1 MIVKT
6 AFILFGLLSYVK
18 TWELRPPGYPAITYK
33 GHTNSPITG
42 HTVQL
47 ECSSAGGMPTPNIT
61 WYVDER
67 RLTNSANITVSP
79 VTTTGDVTSSILTI
93 SHVTIGEHLQV
104 FKCKVDNGV
113 LQSDLVA
120 TFYIVAPPAPTLS
133 GKTTVLAGDVE
144 TWFCSSTA
152 GFLEPKMTMYLNNVP
167 IQSGFT
173 VDKSSGGVIGTLIWT
188 AQSMNDGDQLTCK
201 IEHDLFD
208 PKSTSL
214 MVTVQATPL
223 HPIFTGPTVF
233 TPGQQ
238 RQWTCESNG
247 GNPAPSMTITIN
259 NNQIYSGITS
269 YEVKDTITKTT
280 DMTTTL
286 NWAPSI
292 ANDGDSLCCKV
303 THVTLSYTQSSCLIL
318 QLAQATNNFWVP
330 QQLFLVSKRHT
341 IRWIL
346 IMTMGVVFLT
356 RNKTQR
362 WTVTQNVI
370 MTPTA
375 LNDGQKICCEVP
387 TLQPAC
393 LTLAVQ
399 VATQPPTISGTSTII
414 LGQQTQWSC
423 TTLGGYQKPN
433 MIMTMG
439 GFAITS
445 GISNQETQ
453 DPITQR
459 WTVTQNVI
467 MTPTALNDGQKICCE
482 VPTLQPSCLTL
493 AVQDRKRRNLTD
505 WPQTQWTCTTI
516 DGYPKPNMI
525 MTMGGVPITN
535 GFYNQETQNPIT
547 QMWTVTQNVIMTPT
561 TLNDGQK
568 ICCEVS
574 TLQPVCLTLAVQVSL
589 QPATISGPT
598 VVISGQQ
605 TQWTC
610 TTIDGYPKPNM
621 IMTMGGVQ
629 ITNGFYRQETQD
641 PITQTWTVTQNVIM
655 TPTTL
660 NDGQKICCEVQ
671 TLQPVCRTL
680 AVQVSLQPPTIS
692 GPSTVVI
699 GQQTQWTC
707 TSLDGYPKPNMVM
720 TLGGYTITNGFT
732 NQETQNPITNMW
744 TVTQNVVMT
753 PTALNDG
760 QKICCQV
767 PTLQPVCRTLAVQVS
782 LQPPTISGPS
792 TVLIGQQT
800 QWTCTSL
807 DGYPKPNMVMTL
819 GGYTITNGFTNQ
831 ETQKSYHEY
840 VDISLQP
847 PTISGPSTVVIGQQ
861 TQWTCT
867 SLDGYP
873 KPNMVMTL
881 GGYTITN
888 GFTNQETQ
896 NPITNMWTV
905 TQNVVMT
912 PTALNDG
919 QKICCQVSTL
929 QPVCRTL
936 AVQVSLQ
943 PPTISG
949 PSTVIIG
956 QQTQWT
962 CTSLDGYPKPN
973 MVMTLGGYTITN
985 GFTNQETQNP
995 ITNMWTITQNVVM
1008 TPTTLNDGQKICCE
1022 VPTLQPVCRTLAV
1035 QVSLQPSTISGPTIV
1050 IPGQQT
1056 QWTCTSL
1063 DGYPKPN
1070 MFMTIGGVTITNG
1083 FYSQETQNP
1092 ITQTWTVTQNVIM
1105 TPTTLNNG
1113 QKICCEVPTL
1123 QPVCLTLTVQV
1134 APQPPTISGPPT
1146 VITGQQSQWTCTS
1159 LGGYPKPN
1167 MIMKLNG
1174 VTIISGI
1181 YTQETQD
1188 PGLKTWTVSQTVTMT
1203 PTALN
1208 NGQSI
1213 CCEVYH
1219 AALTTTQSTCR
1230 TIVVQG
1236 TDSLCQGPA
1245 TVVFALDGSDSISND
1260 NYQTMIT
1267 FTINNINS
1275 FNLGQNYIMVGALV
1289 YGSDVTAINPMSDK
1303 ANLIQEIQSKLIQ
1316 PRDGTRTDKALETI
1330 RSQMVNLPIT
1340 RSRVAIF
1347 ITDGESY
1354 DKVQTEI
1361 QANLAKQ
1368 QGILIAAFGIDMKPG
1383 TDGFNELN
1391 TIASSPDLVF
1401 LFDSFNSL
1409 ITNITMIKDILC
1421 QVITPTT
1428 TTTTTAP
1435 LTTTLK
1441 TDPIVTD
1448 PLCEGCVIVDGHAY
1462 VAHDS
1467 DCSKFYHCYLTHDTN
1482 GDEIM
1487 VAKEENCAAKTF
1499 WSQEHKTCVTWENM
1513 VCPNPLNKC
1522 FGQGDGTL
1530 MPYLGCETY
1539 WMCQGGIP
1547 LPMACSNNRIFD
1559 ANTLQCIP
1567 DPGTTNC
1574 FGPTLQT
1581 CNFEEDPSDSSK
1593 YFVKQQAQDGSIIMI
1608 HQTCAAG
1615 TLYDQSKCSCST
1627 HDTNIVILP
1636 SGCQVL
1642 VEQGQNGV
1650 FTFKQTSDLIYGIN
1664 SNALVDFQTD
1674 PDAMK
1679 LTPDGH
1685 IIMYRLANYDFQ
1697 QAFAVSFKLQ
1707 LSASSQS
1714 GLQQI
1719 LINCIYPDTATALID
1734 TPSISIQVGKSPT
1747 GDYTFFSQLQTT
1759 DGMQII
1765 NVSITSSTS
1774 AYVDVTMAYDGNV
1787 FVLNVDGQE
1796 SSIAL
1801 TGSILKGPTF
1811 ALGRP
1816 LTKPTTNGIQYLDA
1830 KDIRLYSTG
1839 DQGQAECNVTEAI
1852 KIQHVGKFI
1861 ESYDI
1866 VYLLIT
1872 SINIFDGKD
1881 TMMH

>member
-67 RLTNSANITVSP
+67 LLTNSQNITVSP
-79 VTTTGDVTSSILTI
+79 VTTTADVTSSTLTI

-120 TFYIVAPPAPTLS
+120 TFYIVAPPAPALT
-133 GKTTVLAGDVE
+133 GKDTVLAGDTE

-173 VDKSSGGVIGTLIWT
+173 VDKSAGGVIGTLIWT
-188 AQSMNDGDQLTCK
+188 AQSMNDGDKLTCK

-208 PKSTSL
+208 AKSTS
-214 MVTVQATPL
+214 VIVAVQATPD
-223 HPIFTGPTVF
+223 HPIFTGQTVF
-233 TPGQQ
+233 NPGQQ
-238 RQWTCESNG
+238 QQWTCESKG
-247 GNPAPSMTITIN
+247 GNPAPDMTITIN
-259 NNQIYSGITS
+259 NNQIYNGITS
-269 YEVKDTITKTT
+269 YEVKDYVTKTT
-280 DMTTTL
+280 EMTTTL

-318 QLAQATNNFWVP
+318 QLAQ
-330 QQLFLVSKRHT
+330 
-341 IRWIL
+341 
-346 IMTMGVVFLT
+346 
-356 RNKTQR
+356 
-362 WTVTQNVI
+362 
-370 MTPTA
+370 
-375 LNDGQKICCEVP
+375 
-387 TLQPAC
+387 
-393 LTLAVQ
+393 
-399 VATQPPTISGTSTII
+399 VATQPPTISGSPLVYI
-414 LGQQTQWSC
+414 GQSSQFSC

-433 MIMTMG
+433 MVMTIG
-439 GFAITS
+439 GIDITS
-445 GISNQETQ
+445 GISNQDTQ
-453 DPITQR
+453 DSNTQR
-459 WTVTQNVI
+459 WRVTQTVSMI
-467 MTPTALNDGQKICCE
+467 ATAFNDGQKICCE
-482 VPTLQPSCLTL
+482 VP
-493 AVQDRKRRNLTD
+493 
-505 WPQTQWTCTTI
+505 
-516 DGYPKPNMI
+516 M
-525 MTMGGVPITN
+525 
-535 GFYNQETQNPIT
+535 
-547 QMWTVTQNVIMTPT
+547 
-561 TLNDGQK
+561 
-568 ICCEVS
+568 
-574 TLQPVCLTLAVQVSL
+574 LQPVCLTLSVQASL
-589 QPATISGPT
+589 QQATISGPT
-598 VVISGQQ
+598 SVISGQSTQ
-605 TQWTC
+605 WTCITKNGHPKPNMMMTMDGVRITNGFSSKEIQDSYTNTWTVTQYGMMAPTPINDGKKICCVVETLQPVCRTIAVQAPLQTPTIVGPSNVIIGQSTQWTC
-610 TTIDGYPKPNM
+610 TSANGHPKPNM
-621 IMTMGGVQ
+621 VMTLDGSI
-629 ITNGFYRQETQD
+629 ITNGFTSTEILD
-641 PITQTWTVTQNVIM
+641 PNTNTWTVTQNVKM
-655 TPTTL
+655 NPTAL
-660 NDGQKICCEVQ
+660 NAGQKICCQVPTLQPVCRTLLVQ
-671 TLQPVCRTL
+671 ASLQTPTLVGPSQVTIGQSTQWTCTSTDGYPKPSMTMTLGGSTITNGLASTEYLNPNTNMWTVTKSVTMIPTAVNDGQRLCCQVSTQQPVCRTL
-680 AVQVSLQPPTIS
+680 AVQASVQTPTLV
-692 GPSTVVI
+692 GPSQVTI
-699 GQQTQWTC
+699 GQSTQWTC
-707 TSLDGYPKPNMVM
+707 TTDGYPKPSMIV
-720 TLGGYTITNGFT
+720 TLGGSTITNGLT
-732 NQETQNPITNMW
+732 STEYLNPNTNMW
-744 TVTQNVVMT
+744 TVTHSVTLN

-767 PTLQPVCRTLAVQVS
+767 PTLQPVCRTLAVQASV
-782 LQPPTISGPS
+782 QTPTLVGPS
-792 TVLIGQQT
+792 QVTIGQST
-800 QWTCTSL
+800 QWTCTT
-807 DGYPKPNMVMTL
+807 DGYPKPSMTMTL
-819 GGYTITNGFTNQ
+819 GGSTITNGLTS
-831 ETQKSYHEY
+831 TEY
-840 VDISLQP
+840 LN
-847 PTISGPSTVVIGQQ
+847 
-861 TQWTCT
+861 
-867 SLDGYP
+867 
-873 KPNMVMTL
+873 PN
-881 GGYTITN
+881 
-888 GFTNQETQ
+888 
-896 NPITNMWTV
+896 TNMWTV
-905 TQNVVMT
+905 THSVSLN

-919 QKICCQVSTL
+919 QKLCCQ
-929 QPVCRTL
+929 
-936 AVQVSLQ
+936 
-943 PPTISG
+943 
-949 PSTVIIG
+949 
-956 QQTQWT
+956 
-962 CTSLDGYPKPN
+962 
-973 MVMTLGGYTITN
+973 
-985 GFTNQETQNP
+985 
-995 ITNMWTITQNVVM
+995 
-1008 TPTTLNDGQKICCE
+1008 

-1035 QVSLQPSTISGPTIV
+1035 QV
-1050 IPGQQT
+1050 
-1056 QWTCTSL
+1056 
-1063 DGYPKPN
+1063 
-1070 MFMTIGGVTITNG
+1070 
-1083 FYSQETQNP
+1083 
-1092 ITQTWTVTQNVIM
+1092 
-1105 TPTTLNNG
+1105 
-1113 QKICCEVPTL
+1113 
-1123 QPVCLTLTVQV
+1123 
-1134 APQPPTISGPPT
+1134 APQPPIMLGPST

-1159 LGGYPKPN
+1159 SGGNPKPT
-1167 MIMKLNG
+1167 MVIKLNG
-1174 VTIISGI
+1174 VIQSGT
-1181 YTQETQD
+1181 YPYETQNTAR
-1188 PGLKTWTVSQTVTMT
+1188 KTWTISQTFTMI

-1219 AALTTTQSTCR
+1219 VALTTTQSTCR
-1230 TIVVQG
+1230 TIAVQG

-1245 TVVFALDGSDSISND
+1245 TVTFALDGSDSISND
-1260 NYQTMIT
+1260 NYQTMID

-1289 YGSDVTAINPMSDK
+1289 YGSDVTAINPMGNK
-1303 ANLIQEIQSKLIQ
+1303 ANLIQEIQSRLIQ
-1316 PRDGTRTDKALETI
+1316 PRDGTQTHKALETI
-1330 RSQMVNLPIT
+1330 RLQMVNLPST

-1368 QGILIAAFGIDMKPG
+1368 QGVLIAAFGIDMKPG
-1383 TDGFNELN
+1383 TGGYNELN

-1421 QVITPTT
+1421 QVITPSTT
-1428 TTTTTAP
+1428 TTPAP

-1441 TDPIVTD
+1441 TEPIVTD

-1522 FGQGDGTL
+1522 FGQVDGTL

-1559 ANTLQCIP
+1559 PNTLQCIP
-1567 DPGTTNC
+1567 DPGTTSC

-1581 CNFEEDPSDSSK
+1581 CNFEEDPADASK
-1593 YFVKQQAQDGSIIMI
+1593 YFVKQQAQDGSVIMI
-1608 HQTCAAG
+1608 HQTCASG

-1636 SGCQVL
+1636 TGCQAL

-1650 FTFKQTSDLIYGIN
+1650 FTFKQTSELIYGIN

-1679 LTPDGH
+1679 LTPNGH

-1707 LSASSQS
+1707 LSASSPS

-1719 LINCIYPDTATALID
+1719 LINCIYPDTATSLID

-1765 NVSITSSTS
+1765 NVSITGSTS

-1796 SSIAL
+1796 SSIAM

-1816 LTKPTTNGIQYLDA
+1816 LTQPTANGIQYLDGSIKNLKIYDCIA
-1830 KDIRLYSTG
+1830 QEIKDKLN
-1839 DQGQAECNVTEAI
+1839 A
-1852 KIQHVGKFI
+1852 
-1861 ESYDI
+1861 
-1866 VYLLIT
+1866 
-1872 SINIFDGKD
+1872 
-1881 TMMH
+1881 M

>member
-6 AFILFGLLSYVK
+6 AFFLFGLLSYVK
-18 TWELRPPGYPAITYK
+18 TWELRPPGYPAITYQ

-67 RLTNSANITVSP
+67 RLTNSINITVSP
-79 VTTTGDVTSSILTI
+79 VTTTGDVTSSTLTI

-120 TFYIVAPPAPTLS
+120 TFYIVAPPAPALT
-133 GKTTVLAGDVE
+133 GKTTVLAGDAE

-173 VDKSSGGVIGTLIWT
+173 VDKSAGGVIGTLIWT

-208 PKSTSL
+208 AKSTS
-214 MVTVQATPL
+214 VIVAVQATPD
-223 HPIFTGPTVF
+223 HPIFTGQTVF

-238 RQWTCESNG
+238 QQWTCESKG
-247 GNPAPSMTITIN
+247 GNPAPDMTITIN

-280 DMTTTL
+280 EMTTTL

-318 QLAQATNNFWVP
+318 QLAQ
-330 QQLFLVSKRHT
+330 
-341 IRWIL
+341 
-346 IMTMGVVFLT
+346 
-356 RNKTQR
+356 
-362 WTVTQNVI
+362 
-370 MTPTA
+370 
-375 LNDGQKICCEVP
+375 
-387 TLQPAC
+387 
-393 LTLAVQ
+393 
-399 VATQPPTISGTSTII
+399 VATQPPTISGSPLVYI
-414 LGQQTQWSC
+414 GQSSQFSC

-433 MIMTMG
+433 MVMTIG
-439 GFAITS
+439 GNDITS

-453 DPITQR
+453 DSNTQR
-459 WTVTQNVI
+459 WRITQTVV
-467 MTPTALNDGQKICCE
+467 MTATAFNDGQKICCE
-482 VPTLQPSCLTL
+482 VPMLQPACLTL
-493 AVQDRKRRNLTD
+493 AVQ
-505 WPQTQWTCTTI
+505 
-516 DGYPKPNMI
+516 
-525 MTMGGVPITN
+525 
-535 GFYNQETQNPIT
+535 
-547 QMWTVTQNVIMTPT
+547 
-561 TLNDGQK
+561 
-568 ICCEVS
+568 
-574 TLQPVCLTLAVQVSL
+574 ASL
-589 QPATISGPT
+589 QQATISGPT
-598 VVISGQQ
+598 SVISGQQ

-610 TTIDGYPKPNM
+610 TTTNGYPKPNM
-621 IMTMGGVQ
+621 MMTMGGVQ
-629 ITNGFYRQETQD
+629 ITNGFYSQETQD
-641 PITQTWTVTQNVIM
+641 SNTQTWTVTQNAIM
-655 TPTTL
+655 NPTPI
-660 NDGQKICCEVQ
+660 NDGQKICCVVE

-680 AVQVSLQPPTIS
+680 AVQASIQTPTIV
-692 GPSTVVI
+692 GPSQVII
-699 GQQTQWTC
+699 GQSTQWTC
-707 TSLDGYPKPNMVM
+707 TSSDGYPKPNMIM
-720 TLGGYTITNGFT
+720 TLGGSTITNGFT
-732 NQETQNPITNMW
+732 SQEYLNPNTNLW
-744 TVTQNVVMT
+744 TVSQSVTMT

-767 PTLQPVCRTLAVQVS
+767 PTLQPVCRTLAVQAS
-782 LQPPTISGPS
+782 LQTPTIVGPS
-792 TVLIGQQT
+792 QVIIGQST
-800 QWTCTSL
+800 QWTCTSA
-807 DGYPKPNMVMTL
+807 DGYPKPNMIMTL
-819 GGYTITNGFTNQ
+819 EGSTITNGFTSQ
-831 ETQKSYHEY
+831 ETLDSSTNLWTVTQSVVMTPTALNAGQKICCQ
-840 VDISLQP
+840 VPTLQPVCRTLLVQASLQT
-847 PTISGPSTVVIGQQ
+847 PTLVGPSNVIIGRS

-867 SLDGYP
+867 STDGYP
-873 KPNMVMTL
+873 KPNMIITL
-881 GGYTITN
+881 GGSTITN
-888 GFTNQETQ
+888 GLTSQDYL
-896 NPITNMWTV
+896 NPNTNMWTV
-905 TQNVVMT
+905 TQSVTMT

-919 QKICCQVSTL
+919 QNLCCQ
-929 QPVCRTL
+929 
-936 AVQVSLQ
+936 
-943 PPTISG
+943 
-949 PSTVIIG
+949 
-956 QQTQWT
+956 
-962 CTSLDGYPKPN
+962 
-973 MVMTLGGYTITN
+973 
-985 GFTNQETQNP
+985 
-995 ITNMWTITQNVVM
+995 
-1008 TPTTLNDGQKICCE
+1008 

-1035 QVSLQPSTISGPTIV
+1035 QVSLQTSSISGPTDV
-1050 IPGQQT
+1050 IPGQQA

-1063 DGYPKPN
+1063 DGYPKPD
-1070 MFMTIGGVTITNG
+1070 MYMTIGGVRITNG
-1083 FYSQETQNP
+1083 FYSQENQNP
-1092 ITQTWTVTQNVIM
+1092 TTLTWDVTQNVIM
-1105 TPTTLNNG
+1105 TPTTLNDG
-1113 QKICCEVPTL
+1113 KKICCEITTQ
-1123 QPVCLTLTVQV
+1123 QPVCLTLRVQV
-1134 APQPPTISGPPT
+1134 APQPPIMVGPPT

-1159 LGGYPKPN
+1159 SGGYPKPT
-1167 MIMKLNG
+1167 MIIKLNG
-1174 VTIISGI
+1174 VTITSGT
-1181 YTQETQD
+1181 YPYETQD
-1188 PGLKTWTVSQTVTMT
+1188 TGLMTWTVSQTVTMT

-1219 AALTTTQSTCR
+1219 PALTTTQSTCR
-1230 TIVVQG
+1230 TIAVQG

-1245 TVVFALDGSDSISND
+1245 TVTFALDGSDSISND
-1260 NYQTMIT
+1260 NYQTMID

-1289 YGSDVTAINPMSDK
+1289 YGSDVTAINPMGNK

-1316 PRDGTRTDKALETI
+1316 PRDGTQTHKALETI
-1330 RSQMVNLPIT
+1330 RLQMVNLPST

-1368 QGILIAAFGIDMKPG
+1368 QGVLIAAFGIDMKPG
-1383 TDGFNELN
+1383 TGGYNELN

-1421 QVITPTT
+1421 QVITPSTT
-1428 TTTTTAP
+1428 TTPAP

-1539 WMCQGGIP
+1539 WMCQGEIP

-1559 ANTLQCIP
+1559 PNTLQCIT

-1581 CNFEEDPSDSSK
+1581 CNFEEDPADASK
-1593 YFVKQQAQDGSIIMI
+1593 YFVKQQAQDGSVIMI
-1608 HQTCAAG
+1608 HQTCAPG

-1636 SGCQVL
+1636 TGCQAL

-1650 FTFKQTSDLIYGIN
+1650 FTFKQTSELIYGIN

-1679 LTPDGH
+1679 LTPNGH

-1707 LSASSQS
+1707 LSASSPS

-1719 LINCIYPDTATALID
+1719 LINCIYPETATSLID

-1747 GDYTFFSQLQTT
+1747 GDYTFFSQLQTE
-1759 DGMQII
+1759 DAMQII
-1765 NVSITSSTS
+1765 NVSITGSTS
-1774 AYVDVTMAYDGNV
+1774 TNVDVTMAYDGNV

-1796 SSIAL
+1796 SSIPL

-1816 LTKPTTNGIQYLDA
+1816 LTQPTVNGIQYLDGSIKNLKIYDCIA
-1830 KDIRLYSTG
+1830 QEIKDKLN
-1839 DQGQAECNVTEAI
+1839 A
-1852 KIQHVGKFI
+1852 
-1861 ESYDI
+1861 
-1866 VYLLIT
+1866 
-1872 SINIFDGKD
+1872 
-1881 TMMH
+1881 M